1 MKKQNLS
8 VLEMVLV
15 IIPFTNAFGIDRFI
29 MGDNK
34 WGLIRLLIGILTFGT
49 VGIVLWIIDL
59 VFLVMGNYQT
69 DMMKYINK

>member
-15 IIPFTNAFGIDRFI
+15 IIPFTNILGIDRFI

-34 WGLIRLLIGILTFGT
+34 WGLIRLIIGVFTAGT
-49 VGIVLWIIDL
+49 VGSVLWIIDL

>member
-15 IIPFTNAFGIDRFI
+15 IIPITNAFGIDRFI

-34 WGLIRLLIGILTFGT
+34 WGLIRLLIGIITVGT
-49 VGIVLWIIDL
+49 VGFVLWIIDL

>member
-15 IIPFTNAFGIDRFI
+15 IIPITNALGIDRFI
-29 MGDNK
+29 MGDTK
-34 WGLIRLLIGILTFGT
+34 WGLIRLIIGIVTAGT
-49 VGIVLWIIDL
+49 VGLVLWIIDL

-69 DMMKYINK
+69 DMLKYINK

>member
-15 IIPFTNAFGIDRFI
+15 IIPITNAFGIDRFI

-34 WGLIRLLIGILTFGT
+34 WGLIRLLIGIFTVGT
-49 VGIVLWIIDL
+49 VGFVLWIIDL